1 MCTVS
6 QRDEDFYSCKWHSLP
21 LNIIVAVNAEALLTQ
36 IILSPLFSVS
46 TGRDWAK
53 TISLERA
60 VTFSHI
66 PDVSNTRI
74 ASGSPTCY
82 LRFLNHIQMLDRC
95 IDMDVFNQ
103 HSLWNGLVAGAAMLV
118 ISAFLLRLYF
128 SPFSLVRGAFTR
140 HRIFSPKRHSLVPVC
155 TPYVT
160 RQLAWVWEL
169 WQVIVVVAAASD
181 SHRACRDQR
190 MILIL
195 WRMRAEFLK
204 SLWISAL
211 CGISL
216 CLYFVWFCAL
226 EVLFQTPKQGHSQ
239 CQSWC
244 PFQECL
250 LRSYTP
256 LWYK

>member
-6 QRDEDFYSCKWHSLP
+6 QRDEDFHSCKWHSLP

-169 WQVIVVVAAASD
+169 WQVIVVVAAEWFSSGMSRPTYD
-181 SHRACRDQR
+181 SHFVENASRVPQVVMDFCVVRYLSLSLFCLVLCTWGF
-190 MILIL
+190 ISN
-195 WRMRAEFLK
+195 AEARTFSMPKLVP
-204 SLWISAL
+204 ISRVFVTL
-211 CGISL
+211 
-216 CLYFVWFCAL
+216 LYAFVI
-226 EVLFQTPKQGHSQ
+226 
-239 CQSWC
+239 
-244 PFQECL
+244 
-250 LRSYTP
+250 
-256 LWYK
+256 

>member
-6 QRDEDFYSCKWHSLP
+6 QRDEDFHSCKWHSLP

-128 SPFSLVRGAFTR
+128 SPFSPWCVNTPSNILPKTPQFGPRVHSVCDPTTGMSLRTVTSYRGCRSREWFSSGMSRPTYDSHFVENASRVPQVVMDFCVVRYLSLSLFCLVLCTWGFISNAEART
-140 HRIFSPKRHSLVPVC
+140 FSMPKLVPISRVF
-155 TPYVT
+155 VT
-160 RQLAWVWEL
+160 LLYAF
-169 WQVIVVVAAASD
+169 VI
-181 SHRACRDQR
+181 
-190 MILIL
+190 
-195 WRMRAEFLK
+195 
-204 SLWISAL
+204 
-211 CGISL
+211 
-216 CLYFVWFCAL
+216 
-226 EVLFQTPKQGHSQ
+226 
-239 CQSWC
+239 
-244 PFQECL
+244 
-250 LRSYTP
+250 
-256 LWYK
+256 